1 MRRLAATVF
10 YSTWLTVGATS
21 SCDLA
26 QISEQALNLLQ
37 DLRSKAVSTDD
48 VAPNTTAQALS
59 RHPIVLYSQYLS
71 IAGREE
77 PLPAFVHYSGEDIE
91 ESVRQYCKGP
101 EWDSSSVD
109 ACLSTLHSRVLEDE
123 ALRARHNLS
132 VEQTLEICRIWRL
145 PPHTDLAEV
154 AARAADLEECSTP
167 AARSEWRRALH
178 RALVSTALPPLREI
192 ARDAGADMGDGP
204 GGHSYDLLF
213 APLYESQRMAPLR
226 VLEIG
231 FGGGAS
237 IQTWRRY
244 FPAAH
249 LHTLEVLLRPSD
261 CNPCRLDGVAGG
273 VLGWGGDSSNSTFL
287 EKVVAGAGGA
297 FDLIIDDGGHVPHT
311 QLSTWAFLF
320 ARALRP
326 GGHYFLLDIET
337 SFWNAPH
344 AALYGTR
351 VQAGRGSQNSAVEA
365 LKALVDG
372 VS

>member
-1 MRRLAATVF
+1 MH
-10 YSTWLTVGATS
+10 
-21 SCDLA
+21 
-26 QISEQALNLLQ
+26 ILQ
-37 DLRSKAVSTDD
+37 DLRSNAVRTDD
-48 VAPNTTAQALS
+48 VAPGVEAQALS

-71 IAGREE
+71 MAGREK
-77 PLPAFVHYSGEDIE
+77 PLPAFVHYSGENIE
-91 ESVRQYCKGP
+91 DSVRQYCAGP
-101 EWDSSSVD
+101 EWDDSSVD
-109 ACLSTLHSRVLEDE
+109 ACLSTLSSRVAEDVT
-123 ALRARHNLS
+123 LRARHNAS
-132 VEQTLEICRIWRL
+132 VEQTLEVCRTWRL
-145 PPHTDLAEV
+145 PPHTDLAEI
-154 AARAADLEECSTP
+154 AAQAADLKECSTP
-167 AARSEWRRALH
+167 ATRSEWRKALH
-178 RALVSTALPPLREI
+178 STLVSTALPPLRDA

-213 APLYESQRMAPLR
+213 APLFESRRMAPLR

-231 FGGGAS
+231 LGGGAS

-244 FPAAH
+244 FPAAS

-287 EKVVAGAGGA
+287 EQVVSGAGGA
-297 FDLIIDDGGHVPHT
+297 FDLIIDDGGHVPRT

-320 ARALRP
+320 VRALRP

-351 VQAGRGSQNSAVEA
+351 VQAGRGSHDSAVEA

-372 VS
+372 VRYFVLHTGYCTFCPHWLFKKERRV